1 MEFLYHFSG
10 LITNAVLR
18 PHFPENQQ
26 KIKVFLFIPRTKY
39 TADAFN
45 VMRTESKR
53 KLSCAGTTPHLARFN
68 LSCFFAFSR
77 TMKTLLIKCIITL
90 DQNMRN
96 IALLLH
102 TNLTASKQDDSL
114 IVSLYERCSKNC
126 KTILEGLS

>member
-26 KIKVFLFIPRTKY
+26 KIKVFLFIPRTKC

-68 LSCFFAFSR
+68 
-77 TMKTLLIKCIITL
+77 
-90 DQNMRN
+90 
-96 IALLLH
+96 
-102 TNLTASKQDDSL
+102 
-114 IVSLYERCSKNC
+114 
-126 KTILEGLS
+126 

>member
-26 KIKVFLFIPRTKY
+26 KVKVFLFIPRTKY

-68 LSCFFAFSR
+68 LSYFFAFSR
-77 TMKTLLIKCIITL
+77 TMKTLLIKCIITF
-90 DQNMRN
+90 DQNMIN
-96 IALLLH
+96 LALLLH

-126 KTILEGLS
+126 KTILEDLS